1 MLMTE
6 LVEVE
11 FFNIFFKSDFR
22 DVSVNSD
29 IQFFFFLN
37 AQITTWRHFKM
48 AAIAILASRKTLC

>member
-6 LVEVE
+6 FVEVE
-11 FFNIFFKSDFR
+11 FFNNFLKSDFR
-22 DVSVNSD
+22 DVSVNLE
-29 IQFFFFLN
+29 FVCFLN